1 LQLVNRRVL
10 KRFSLG
16 LDHFLKNRWYDA
28 HVILKSVNALLKDDG
43 PTNYLLDFMKEHNY
57 IFPKRFEKI
66 REVTF

>member
-1 LQLVNRRVL
+1 
-10 KRFSLG
+10 
-16 LDHFLKNRWYDA
+16 
-28 HVILKSVNALLKDDG
+28 VILKSVNALLKDDG